1 MKAICFTRFALLRW
15 LALVAPVL
23 LGGACVPVSPLGTV
37 VVGPEEEIQL
47 RSMEALTGIGELGIP
62 RQRAAAMAI
71 ADYGPIKGHRV
82 SMGAGVDS
90 QCTAEGGAAAAETV
104 VGDPR
109 VVGVLGTSCSVAAV
123 EAAPIVSEAGLVMI
137 SSSNTAPSLTSDLR
151 GNAGANYHAG
161 FYRVSSNDLHQAQA
175 VAEFAY
181 AELGLR
187 RMATMHDG
195 DPYSSG
201 LSDAFAAAF
210 AALGGAVTAVAEVSR
225 GETDMTPAL
234 TGIAAD
240 GPEGIFFILFPEE
253 AGQVVRQAGEVE
265 GLEGAALIT
274 GVSLMFTELDAVDVY
289 LSGLEFNFEGN
300 VNGVTG
306 RRADEVYAAYQERY
320 GSSANPAYVALAY
333 DATVVLLR
341 AIEAASVAVGESLY
355 IDRARLREA
364 LTNTADFDGVI
375 GTISCDAFGDCG
387 TRRIHISHYT
397 DPSVSDVAELPV
409 VYRYEPERQ

>member
-1 MKAICFTRFALLRW
+1 MKTTYFPRHALLRW
-15 LALVAPVL
+15 LALVAPIL

-37 VVGPEEEIQL
+37 VVGPGEEIQI

-82 SMGAGVDS
+82 SMGGGLDT
-90 QCTAEGGAAAAETV
+90 QCTAEGGAAAAATV
-104 VGDPR
+104 VGDRR

-123 EAAPIVSEAGLVMI
+123 AAAPIVSEAGLAMI

-151 GNAGANYHAG
+151 GTAGADYHAG

-175 VAEFAY
+175 VADFAY
-181 AELGLR
+181 SELGLR

-201 LSDAFAAAF
+201 LSGAFAAVF
-210 AALGGAVTAVAEVSR
+210 EALGGTVTAVAEVSK
-225 GETDMTPAL
+225 GETEMAPVL
-234 TGIAAD
+234 TDIAAD
-240 GPEGIFFILFPEE
+240 GAEGIFFILFPEE
-253 AGQVVRQAGEVE
+253 AGHVVRQAGDVA

-289 LSGLEFNFEGN
+289 LSGLEFSFEGS
-300 VNGVTG
+300 VNEATG
-306 RRADEVYAAYQERY
+306 KSADEVYAAYKERY
-320 GSSANPAYVALAY
+320 GDHANPAYVAQAY

-364 LTNTADFDGVI
+364 LTNTVNFDGLI
-375 GTISCDAFGDCG
+375 GTISCDGFGDCG
-387 TRRIHISHYT
+387 TGRIHISHYT
-397 DPSVSDVAELPV
+397 DPSVGDVAALPV
-409 VYRYEPERQ
+409 VYRYEP

>member
-1 MKAICFTRFALLRW
+1 MRIHYRLRHALLRW
-15 LALVAPVL
+15 LALVMPIL

-37 VVGPEEEIQL
+37 VVGPGEEIQL
-47 RSMEALTGIGELGIP
+47 RSMEALTGLGELGIP
-62 RQRAAAMAI
+62 RQRATAMAI

-82 SMGAGVDS
+82 SMGAGLDT

-109 VVGVLGTSCSVAAV
+109 VVGIVGTSCSVAAV
-123 EAAPIVSEAGLVMI
+123 AAAPIVSEAGLAMI

-151 GNAGANYHAG
+151 GTAGADYHAG

-181 AELGLR
+181 GELGLR

-195 DPYSSG
+195 DPFTSG
-201 LSDAFAAAF
+201 LSGAFAAAF
-210 AALGGAVTAVAEVSR
+210 EALGGTVTAVAEVSK
-225 GETDMTPAL
+225 GETEMAPVL

-240 GPEGIFFILFPEE
+240 GAEGIFFSLFPEE
-253 AGQVVRQAGEVE
+253 ASHVVRQAGEVA

-289 LSGLEFNFEGN
+289 LSGLEFSFEGS
-300 VNGVTG
+300 VNGATG
-306 RRADEVYAAYQERY
+306 KSADEVYAAYQERF
-320 GSSANPAYVALAY
+320 GSGAHPAYVAQAY
-333 DATVVLLR
+333 DATIVLLR
-341 AIEAASVAVGESLY
+341 AVEAASVAVGESLY

-364 LTNTADFDGVI
+364 LTNTVDFDGVI
-375 GTISCDAFGDCG
+375 GTISCDGYGDCG
-387 TRRIHISHYT
+387 TGRIHISHYT
-397 DPSVSDVAELPV
+397 DPSENDVAALPV
-409 VYRYEPERQ
+409 VYRYEP